1 MRIKYIGE
9 KPHGRADTVADTGIV
24 WAAPGDVQDVPEAAV
39 PKLLRHPDIWQVAET
54 VSVAEPTKAVE
65 TKAYAD
71 GTVATGTAPLPDK
84 SPAKQAKAEKLETKV
99 AKAPKQAK
107 AAKLAKE
114 QPPAPPQFVIEP
126 TEGGEPIVLDAMDVE
141 KLTEFA
147 KANGLDAVLVKEG
160 VLLVDDEL
168 RAAIYEAATAE

>member
-39 PKLLRHPDIWQVAET
+39 PKLLKHPDIWQVAEL
-54 VSVAEPTKAVE
+54 VSVADKAPG
-65 TKAYAD
+65 KQAK
-71 GTVATGTAPLPDK
+71 G
-84 SPAKQAKAEKLETKV
+84 KQAKA
-99 AKAPKQAK
+99 KA
-107 AAKLAKE
+107 
-114 QPPAPPQFVIEP
+114 PQFVIEP
-126 TEGGEPIVLDAMDVE
+126 TEGGDPIVLDAMDVE